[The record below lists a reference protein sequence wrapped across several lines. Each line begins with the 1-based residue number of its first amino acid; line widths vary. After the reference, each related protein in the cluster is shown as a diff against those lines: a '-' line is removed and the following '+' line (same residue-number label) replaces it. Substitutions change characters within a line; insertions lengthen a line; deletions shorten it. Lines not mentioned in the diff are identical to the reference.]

1 MKNLARLVALAA
13 ALPAAALAKDYYVD
27 SRLGSDAN
35 DGSSPAKAFAT
46 LQKASSRLRAGDTLN
61 FAPGGRYNESLAI
74 NASGTAA
81 SPIAVKGNGSTLSGL
96 VELARD
102 KWESKGDGLYFF
114 KSDVKKGALNPR
126 VYLKD
131 GKCISVSK
139 KPQELLPL
147 EAAWKADG
155 VWFRAEPSRHPG
167 DYRLSG
173 TLPGGSI
180 LHSGVFIVGRSY
192 ITIEGLT
199 CEYFAN
205 DGFNVHLSCHG
216 IVFRNITGRH
226 CGDDGFSVHEDVQSS
241 VFNGHFFDNNY
252 GIQDVNASQTEFFG
266 CIIESNRVCGVDMY
280 GGMRNLRDCKVRH
293 NRGAQI
299 RISTNKAA
307 HMNMAD
313 NNPMLNTLA
322 YLGGV
327 SVGPGEGAGISVGR
341 NTRVCAMNCDFAG
354 VDVGVAV
361 ANGGVMHLVSSRIGE
376 CRKAALKDGSNG
388 GFLANK
394 SKIWPEQNGE
404 KK

>member
-1 MKNLARLVALAA
+1 MMRLLISAA
-13 ALPAAALAKDYYVD
+13 IAAVLPAAAFAVDYYVD
-27 SRLGSDAN
+27 NRSGSDKN
-35 DGSSPAKAFAT
+35 DGRSPERAFAT
-46 LQKASSRLRAGDTLN
+46 IGKATSRLRAGDTMNL
-61 FAPGGRYNESLAI
+61 APGKYYESI
-74 NASGTAA
+74 HVRSSGTPEK
-81 SPIAVKGNGSTLSGL
+81 PIVINGNGAVLCGLTRFEESGW
-96 VELARD
+96 
-102 KWESKGDGLYFF
+102 KHQGGDLYFF
-114 KSDVKKGALNPR
+114 ADKSAWGALRPK
-126 VYLKD
+126 VYMGEEKLISAGNRPPEDLK
-131 GKCISVSK
+131 
-139 KPQELLPL
+139 PL
-147 EAAWKADG
+147 EASWQKEG
-155 VWFRAEPSRHPG
+155 VYFRAEKGRKPSSYDLMASRPKG
-167 DYRLSG
+167 F
-173 TLPGGSI
+173 T
-180 LHSGVFIVGRSY
+180 LHSGVFMVSQSY
-192 ITIEGLT
+192 VIFKDITAER
-199 CEYFAN
+199 FAN

-266 CIIESNRVCGVDMY
+266 CTIESNRVCGVDMY